1 MASKAVRPMGV
12 IEAET
17 QRSGGGSW
25 LPTLADAK
33 RQADLVAMSDS
44 ELREVRRACLRE
56 YAGAGK
62 PRYRWRAECARVL
75 LLNRGA
81 TL

>member
-1 MASKAVRPMGV
+1 MASNAVRPMGV
-12 IEAET
+12 IESEAE
-17 QRSGGGSW
+17 RAGGGSW
-25 LPTLADAK
+25 LPTLEDAK
-33 RQADLVAMSDS
+33 RQADLVAMNDS

-62 PRYRWRAECARVL
+62 PRYRFRAECARLL

-81 TL
+81 SL